1 MLDNEPSSV
10 SSTLASKERNQWLD
24 TMNKEMKSLHL
35 NKMWTL
41 VLGLWILGWLV
52 VNGFTNVKMVLQKLV
67 NENSRRDWW
76 LEALLREKEFI
87 IMMCFLFLVKHKS
100 IQMLLV
106 MVVELNLES
115 EQMDVKTAFLYRDL
129 EETIYMKQLEG
140 FKVRDK
146 EDYVC

>member
-115 EQMDVKTAFLYRDL
+115 E
-129 EETIYMKQLEG
+129 
-140 FKVRDK
+140 
-146 EDYVC
+146 